1 MVATSQSFIIPY
13 TQGGITDPTNLI
25 LVDNNGNESS
35 GLFKLIISGYNL
47 TNTENGYTA
56 YYKDSKWH
64 TPTLTTFR
72 TNYTYNNVAIP
83 SMLRVMPASSTRAE
97 VFELP
102 DEARELTITLS
113 ISNESGYAFKS
124 NSELEMLCGNSKT
137 FLNGSASARNFNTE
151 YGEFMSIAN
160 SGLSFTRIDNY
171 NIQWKVEKSSY
182 NAFMTLMNQWVTT
195 SNALLALVIIDTNG
209 GLHTFDDLLTQDVS
223 IQYNLTNNDNNIN
236 VSNLGPFDSGETA
249 EITISC
255 KSGYFYPNELPYAT
269 NGETTVNFVKTG
281 DNEYK
286 ATITFD
292 SNYEIISNAKEF
304 VTLSFTCNN
313 CTCNYENGTIFEKGS
328 SLPHS
333 IIITAN
339 TDYTFNSRQ
348 VIHVGSNEYMFVIYT
363 EQIQQI
369 QLNNVDG
376 DISFTATAIYNPI
389 RHLNN
394 TDTGIN
400 VSPNRTFTDGESVEI
415 TISCKSGYFYP
426 STLPTATNG
435 TNTIQFVETG
445 DNEYKATITF
455 DSDYDIIS
463 DSRQY
468 VTLTYTCN
476 NCTCNYAS
484 GTRFEKGTATPNDIT
499 ITPVSHFKFNG
510 AQRFEYGRQTKTFN
524 IIPGQDYQIISAS
537 GTPYLNENIS
547 FNAEA
552 VYYYDKLGFISIY
565 NPTSSEMEQLAKKR
579 FFNPVQG
586 EFVDYSDYIISLKK
600 LYVNLPNAGR
610 QSVYYGS
617 YNTQIQ
623 SNVVPSDII
632 EIDCGTVRVNEQ
644 YNNRMDYDNTTIE
657 LYLPF
662 IGQFTVDTYK
672 CMGKQMRLKYYVNP
686 ISGDC
691 VAKLTREGSVTF
703 FESYEGNVSFEIPI
717 VGTRRDGGIDRRNYN
732 DNSLYLL
739 QEKTPYLLITR
750 DVPMLENDTTERS
763 DYSVGLISTY
773 SGKCSFDNI
782 ELNMGDMTQDEYN
795 EIISILKTGV
805 IL

>member
-1 MVATSQSFIIPY
+1 MVASTNNFVIPY
-13 TQGGITDPTNLI
+13 TQNGITSPNNLI
-25 LVDNNGNESS
+25 KVDNAGNESS
-35 GLFKLIISGYNL
+35 GLFKLIIIGYNT

-56 YYKDSKWH
+56 YFKDSKWH
-64 TPTLTTFR
+64 TPTLTTFK
-72 TNYTYNNVAIP
+72 TNLTYNGITIP
-83 SMLRVMPASSTRAE
+83 SMLRVRNASSTKSE
-97 VFELP
+97 LSNLP
-102 DEARELTITLS
+102 DSARELTITLS

-124 NSELEMLCGNSKT
+124 NSELDILCGNSKIYV
-137 FLNGSASARNFNTE
+137 NDNINVTE
-151 YGEFMSIAN
+151 FTTDYFELMSIAN

-171 NIQWKVEKSSY
+171 NVQWKIDKSSF
-182 NAFMTLMNQWVTT
+182 NAVVSIVENNLTGTNLNF
-195 SNALLALVIIDTNG
+195 ALLIIDTNG
-209 GLHTFDDLLTQDVS
+209 NPHTFDDLLTQDVS
-223 IQYNLTNNDNNIN
+223 IQYNLTNNDSNIN

-255 KSGYFYPNELPYAT
+255 KSGYFYPDELPYAT

-292 SNYEIISNAKEF
+292 SNYEIISEAKEYI
-304 VTLSFTCNN
+304 TLSFTCNN
-313 CTCNYENGTIFEKGS
+313 CTCNYENGSIFEKGK

-333 IIITAN
+333 IVITAN

-348 VIHVGSNEYMFVIYT
+348 VVHVGANEYMFVIYT

-369 QLNNVDG
+369 QLNNVND
-376 DISFTATAIYNPI
+376 DITFTATAIYNPI

-400 VSPNRTFTDGESVEI
+400 ISPNRTFTDGESVEI

-435 TNTIQFVETG
+435 INTIPFIETG

-476 NCTCNYAS
+476 NCTCNYPS

-499 ITPVSHFKFNG
+499 ITPISHFKFNG

-524 IIPGQDYQIISAS
+524 IIPNQDYQVISAS
-537 GTPYLNENIS
+537 SIPYLNENIS

-552 VYYYDKLGFISIY
+552 VYHYDKLGFISIY

-586 EFVDYSDYIISLKK
+586 EFIDYSEYIISLKK
-600 LYVNLPNAGR
+600 LYINLPSAGR
-610 QSVYYGS
+610 QTVYYGS

-623 SNVVPSDII
+623 SNVVPSDNI
-632 EIDCGTVRVNEQ
+632 EIDCGTVRITEQ
-644 YNNRMDYDNTTIE
+644 YNNRLDYDNTTIE
-657 LYLPF
+657 IYLPF

-672 CMGKQMRLKYYVNP
+672 CMGKQMRLRYYVNP
-686 ISGDC
+686 INGDC
-691 VAKLTREGSVTF
+691 VAKLTREGSTTF

-739 QEKTPYLLITR
+739 NEITPYLLVTR
-750 DVPMLENDTTERS
+750 DNPMIANDRTEKP
-763 DYSVGLISTY
+763 DYSIGLVSNY
-773 SGKCSFDNI
+773 SGICTFDNI
-782 ELNMGDMTQDEYN
+782 ELNMSDMTQDEYN

>member
-13 TQGGITDPTNLI
+13 TQGGITDPQYLI
-25 LVDNNGNESS
+25 TIPVTGEE
-35 GLFKLIISGYNL
+35 GPGRFKLIISGYNAQA
-47 TNTENGYTA
+47 TEGNFTA
-56 YYKDSKWH
+56 YFKDSKWGN
-64 TPTLTTFR
+64 PTLTTFR
-72 TNYTYNNVAIP
+72 NNYTYNNIAIP
-83 SMLRVMPASSTRAE
+83 SMLRVMNANSTK
-97 VFELP
+97 VDVSTLP

-113 ISNESGYAFKS
+113 ISNTSGYAFKS
-124 NSELEMLCGNSKT
+124 NSELNVLCGNTKI
-137 FLNGSASARNFNTE
+137 FLNDNASARNFNTE
-151 YGEFMSIAN
+151 YSEFMSIAN
-160 SGLSFTRIDNY
+160 SGLSFTRVDNY
-171 NIQWKVEKSSY
+171 TVQWKVEKSSY
-182 NAFMTLMNQWVTT
+182 NTFITLMNQYSGT
-195 SNALLALVIIDTNG
+195 NRLLALVIIDTNG
-209 GLHTFDDLLTQDVS
+209 GLHTFDDLLTQDIS

-255 KSGYFYPNELPYAT
+255 KPGYFYPDTLPYAT
-269 NGETTVNFVKTG
+269 NDETTVNFVKTG

-292 SNYEIISNAKEF
+292 SNYEIISEAKEYI
-304 VTLSFTCNN
+304 TLSFTCNN
-313 CTCNYENGTIFEKGS
+313 CTCNYENGTRFEKGS

-333 IIITAN
+333 IVIIAN

-348 VIHVGSNEYMFVIYT
+348 VVHVGPNEYMFVIYT

-369 QLNNVDG
+369 QLNNVNDN
-376 DISFTATAIYNPI
+376 ITFEATAIYNPI

-394 TDTGIN
+394 TDEGIT

-426 STLPTATNG
+426 SILPTATNG
-435 TNTIQFVETG
+435 INTIPFVETG

-463 DSRQY
+463 DSKQY

-484 GTRFEKGTATPNDIT
+484 GTRFVKGSATPNDIT
-499 ITPVSHFKFNG
+499 ITPISHFKFNG

-524 IIPGQDYQIISAS
+524 IIPNQDYQVISAS

-552 VYYYDKLGFISIY
+552 VYHYDKLGFISIY

-586 EFVDYSDYIISLKK
+586 EFIDYSDYIISLKK
-600 LYVNLPNAGR
+600 LYINLPSAGR

-623 SNVVPSDII
+623 SNVVPSDNI
-632 EIDCGTVRVNEQ
+632 EIDCGTVRITEQ

-657 LYLPF
+657 IYLPF

-691 VAKLTREGSVTF
+691 VAKLTREGSTTF

-739 QEKTPYLLITR
+739 NEITPYLLVTR
-750 DVPMLENDTTERS
+750 DNPMIANDRTEKP
-763 DYSVGLISTY
+763 DYSVGLVSNY
-773 SGKCSFDNI
+773 SGICTFDNI